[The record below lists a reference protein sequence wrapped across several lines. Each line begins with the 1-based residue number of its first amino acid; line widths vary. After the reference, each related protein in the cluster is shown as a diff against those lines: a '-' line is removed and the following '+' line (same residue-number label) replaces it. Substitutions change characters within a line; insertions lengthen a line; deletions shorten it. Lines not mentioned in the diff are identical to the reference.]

1 MKTTPKLHLIEPT
14 LFDQTGHGY
23 SYAISL
29 IEAQENTGEEF
40 HVWLD
45 RRGSGLFKELSCV
58 THPYFFRKT
67 RQLQKLF
74 LYAKL
79 LRKPETIFIATS
91 ELLDLQI
98 VDRLQK
104 YIRIKANLFFHFHQF
119 KQTEKKLNAL
129 SDIAKRN
136 PHFNIMAP
144 TQGLIN
150 IFKQAG
156 FPTCTHVPC
165 PSYRPS
171 QTDRQN
177 FTFNKV
183 VYAGAARTDKGFPK
197 VIELVEYLANKLE
210 NIPLELQ
217 VSPPN
222 SLRYDTQTKSA
233 LDRLE
238 QIQYQALSL
247 HKSTLNKE
255 AYLKLFEGSISLL
268 VYDYE
273 QYANKFSGVTLDAL
287 MAGCPIITTAN
298 TWMGEVA
305 ERFKAGIALKEHTP
319 EQLYLAISAIKE
331 NYDFYHKNALKAA
344 AILIEEHDPVNTLNI
359 IRKQVATQK

>member
-1 MKTTPKLHLIEPT
+1 MKTNPKIHLIEPT

-29 IEAQENTGEEF
+29 IEAKAEMAQQF

-45 RRGSGLFKELSCV
+45 KRGHQLFKELPCTV
-58 THPYFFRKT
+58 HPYFFRRT

-79 LRKPETIFIATS
+79 LRKPETIFVATT

-98 VDRLQK
+98 VDFLQSF
-104 YIRIKANLFFHFHQF
+104 ISVKAKLFFHFHQF
-119 KQTEKKLNAL
+119 KQSPKKLARL
-129 SDIAKRN
+129 SKIAKKN
-136 PHFNIMAP
+136 PHFHILAP
-144 TQGLIN
+144 TQGLIE
-150 IFKQAG
+150 IFKSAG
-156 FPTCTHVPC
+156 FKHCTHVPC
-165 PSYRPS
+165 PSYRQPIIS
-171 QTDRQN
+171 QKTYS
-177 FTFNKV
+177 FGKV
-183 VYAGAARTDKGFPK
+183 IYAGAARTDKGFPK

-210 NIPLELQ
+210 TIPMELQ

-233 LDRLE
+233 LDKLE

-255 AYLKLFEGSISLL
+255 QYLELFQGSISLL
-268 VYDYE
+268 VYDYH

-305 ERFKAGIALKEHTP
+305 ERFKAGIALSEHTP
-319 EQLYLAISAIKE
+319 EQLYLAISAIKA
-331 NYDFYHKNALKAA
+331 NYDFYHQNALKAA
-344 AILIEEHDPVNTLNI
+344 SILINEHDPINTLKI
-359 IRKQVATQK
+359 IS